1 VTLLASRTIDKRVVA
16 ERRLVAI
23 KLFHTVVWGFFAG
36 SIVVIPI
43 AAFADRFLLATSL
56 AGVVLIEVLILVAN
70 RWTCP
75 LTAVAARYT
84 TERRP
89 NFDIYLPSW
98 LARHNKT
105 IFGALYV
112 AGIVAT
118 GLLWV
123 YSTK

>member
-1 VTLLASRTIDKRVVA
+1 MLLTSRAIDKRVMA

-23 KLFHTVVWGFFAG
+23 KLIHTVVWGFFAG
-36 SIVVIPI
+36 SIVAIPI
-43 AAFADRFLLATSL
+43 AALAGRFILATSL
-56 AGVVLIEVLILVAN
+56 AVVVLIEVIILIAN
-70 RWTCP
+70 RWSCP

-89 NFDIYLPSW
+89 NFDIYLPNW

-118 GLLWV
+118 VLLWV